1 MKAGTPVG
9 GEATGTHEMRGE
21 GSLLSTAWGLPGF
34 LGINLGTDFGSH
46 VGGGTD
52 AQGCRL
58 GQAAQPMLQGGLDLG
73 LGREATRPYAHTV
86 GTFANQCLP
95 DFSSQGLLSLTPAAT
110 SSCWDFFKLLKN

>member
-21 GSLLSTAWGLPGF
+21 SSLLSAAWGLPGL

-73 LGREATRPYAHTV
+73 LGREATRPHR
-86 GTFANQCLP
+86 GHFCQSMSPRLQQP
-95 DFSSQGLLSLTPAAT
+95 RPSLLDPSSNLQLLG
-110 SSCWDFFKLLKN
+110 FF